1 MNKILISFIKNWF
14 VVHRMNFLQDLRL
27 NYFQQLFTKIKKNM
41 KLKHYLVG
49 VLILILW
56 QTCKSVYIHL
66 LLLIKYRNLFSKFNL
81 SRCQLHLRIG
91 IWDAFKLLLT
101 IATIVLS
108 IKIQVFM
115 RKLILQKKLIDL
127 LHI

>member
-1 MNKILISFIKNWF
+1 LNKILISFIKNWF